1 MQWVPGTS
9 DKQRGHS
16 PCPLGADS
24 LARELSMNQ
33 RISKLNGKALQ
44 CQVLQE
50 REVCDAAGA
59 DNGGFDLTGGVREGF
74 PGSDV

>member
-1 MQWVPGTS
+1 
-9 DKQRGHS
+9 
-16 PCPLGADS
+16 
-24 LARELSMNQ
+24 MNQ